1 MSRRSWHCVLLICLI
16 PALPPLRDVVEASMS
31 SLMLCL
37 LPCLAVAGWAFAELY
52 VKSRRSLVDAM
63 RSYGL
68 ALCT

>member
-1 MSRRSWHCVLLICLI
+1 MALRSADLPDSGAA
-16 PALPPLRDVVEASMS
+16 PARDVVEASMS

-63 RSYGL
+63 RLTDSL
-68 ALCT
+68 SVP